1 MELFKV
7 SVRYRMTIRSDLP
20 ETGWFPFLVL
30 VSLLIAH
37 YITLQSV
44 WVYMIDCM
52 LALLGHAV
60 LICTCSVLLIPT
72 QTFWNMGTYKI
83 ADFASSFDFT
93 TWLVHIVP
101 VSQRDLSITGLKGSC
116 FFFFKVILQKL
127 IIEVFNIALMCA
139 IVCFSCPN
147 KHILLE
153 PFRMCY

>member
-1 MELFKV
+1 
-7 SVRYRMTIRSDLP
+7 MTIRSDLP

-93 TWLVHIVP
+93 T
-101 VSQRDLSITGLKGSC
+101 
-116 FFFFKVILQKL
+116 
-127 IIEVFNIALMCA
+127 
-139 IVCFSCPN
+139 
-147 KHILLE
+147 
-153 PFRMCY
+153 